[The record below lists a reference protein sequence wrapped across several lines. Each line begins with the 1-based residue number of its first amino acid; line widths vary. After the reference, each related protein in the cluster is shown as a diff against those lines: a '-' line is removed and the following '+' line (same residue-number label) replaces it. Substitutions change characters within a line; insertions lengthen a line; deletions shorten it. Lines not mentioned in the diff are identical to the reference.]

1 MDKMLPGEI
10 EQIVL
15 HCKSVLDLREAH
27 QVDEFHYAS
36 LPLCVIDAVFSI
48 GVRYGSTENVVRR
61 FCAYFG
67 IPRLSESGR
76 PAISDQM
83 SMREFCHSYRELGVE
98 GMARE
103 VYCNLQR
110 TSTRNG
116 ILKAEAALRFG
127 QALCDHKV
135 NYFQEVERVLG
146 RPEFERQ
153 IQAIPGQRSGISLRY
168 FYMLAGSSAYV
179 KPDRMVERFIRTA
192 IGRTL
197 KPEELHHALVAVC
210 QQLTGDYPR
219 LTPRALD
226 HVIWTYQRRQ
236 PVSLGQSGGQE

>member
-1 MDKMLPGEI
+1 MDKVLSGEI
-10 EQIVL
+10 EQVVQ
-15 HCKSVLDLREAH
+15 HCKSVLDLVDAH
-27 QVDEFHYAS
+27 RVDEFHYAS

-61 FCAYFG
+61 FCTYFG

-76 PAISDQM
+76 PAIADQM
-83 SMREFCHSYRELGVE
+83 SMEKFCHCYHELGVE
-98 GMARE
+98 RMARE
-103 VYCNLQR
+103 VYRNLQR

-135 NYFQEVERVLG
+135 NYFQEVERILG
-146 RPEFERQ
+146 RPQFEHQ
-153 IQAIPGQRSGISLRY
+153 IQAIPGQGSGISLRY
-168 FYMLAGSSAYV
+168 FYMLAGSSNYV

-197 KPEELHHALVAVC
+197 KPEELHNVLVAVC
-210 QQLTGDYPR
+210 EHLTEAYPR

-226 HVIWTYQRRQ
+226 HVIWTYQRQQ
-236 PVSLGQSGGQE
+236 PVSFG